1 MVRGR
6 DWEVDDEDGG
16 EGHVGT
22 VLEISEPF
30 NGGRIALV
38 QWDCGKTGQYR
49 CGVEGKFDLRVI
61 NSGQRGKSDR
71 CVRLQ

>member
-30 NGGRIALV
+30 NGGRRPLV
-38 QWDCGKTGQYR
+38 QWTVARLVGTV
-49 CGVEGKFDLRVI
+49 VEW
-61 NSGQRGKSDR
+61 RGSLTSD
-71 CVRLQ
+71 

>member
-22 VLEISEPF
+22 VLEILEPF
-30 NGGRIALV
+30 NGGRRALV

-49 CGVEGKFDLRVI
+49 CGVERKFDLRVI
-61 NSGQRGKSDR
+61 GSGPCGKSD
-71 CVRLQ
+71 

>member
-1 MVRGR
+1 MVPGR

-22 VLEISEPF
+22 VLKISEPF
-30 NGGRIALV
+30 NGGRRALV
-38 QWDCGKTGQYR
+38 QWDCGKTGRYR

-61 NSGQRGKSDR
+61 DSGQSKSDR

>member
-6 DWEVDDEDGG
+6 DWEVDDEDGC

-22 VLEISEPF
+22 VLKISEPF
-30 NGGRIALV
+30 NGALV

-61 NSGQRGKSDR
+61 VSGGKSDR